1 MFNKCLIK
9 FSKYIAICSIFFRIP
24 DLCLI
29 NYNINS
35 ELFEQLGDDCHTE
48 ATELLDTQLTV
59 NEMIPNVLEHR
70 PYIVVGKQDFISSR
84 VTLSIGGSSL
94 KRSGVNIGM

>member
-1 MFNKCLIK
+1 MLWRLTIK
-9 FSKYIAICSIFFRIP
+9 RLLK
-24 DLCLI
+24 
-29 NYNINS
+29 
-35 ELFEQLGDDCHTE
+35 QLGDDCHTE
-48 ATELLDTQLTV
+48 ATDTQLTV